1 METSHL
7 FLKGQDESDSLSDEP
22 SSCLEDGGTD
32 HLDSEQIDDTKEF
45 LHSEEV
51 ELPQPLPPR
60 TC

>member
-32 HLDSEQIDDTKEF
+32 YLDSEQIDDTKEF